1 MLLTTCSLGLGELR
15 SSNSTPH
22 KHPQRQI
29 KKAKNLFAKQGIVVP
44 IIVDEHHHIIDG
56 HLRFMVAHELG
67 IETLNAIVVS
77 EASAAELIELEL
89 ALNRL
94 GKDSNW
100 DEARLKE
107 KLEQLLEFE
116 VDLSFTGFEQ
126 AEIDTILNFEIID
139 EAEQDWS
146 APAPTTRPGDIWRV
160 GNHIIAC
167 VDALSPE
174 VSLSELDDLPV
185 AKVCVT
191 DPPYNVP
198 TQGHIRTSHD
208 HQEFAMA
215 AGEMSDAEFE
225 EFLNAFLRSALNL
238 TADKAL
244 FYVCMDWR
252 HLTHLNSA
260 AKSQQLTP
268 QNLCVWAKTNAG
280 MGSFY
285 RSQHELVAVYSRAKT
300 FQNNIN
306 LGASGRYRTNV
317 WHYDGVTSFG
327 PTRTEDLIDHPTVKP
342 TKLIADIL
350 LDCTSIGDW
359 VLDPFLGSGTTCL
372 AAEQVNRRCLGLE
385 LEPKFV
391 DVALKRLKE
400 RCNLEAV
407 HVQTGKSYADL
418 SSERLTKSENAA

>member
-1 MLLTTCSLGLGELR
+1 
-15 SSNSTPH
+15 
-22 KHPQRQI
+22 
-29 KKAKNLFAKQGIVVP
+29 
-44 IIVDEHHHIIDG
+44 
-56 HLRFMVAHELG
+56 
-67 IETLNAIVVS
+67 
-77 EASAAELIELEL
+77 
-89 ALNRL
+89 
-94 GKDSNW
+94 
-100 DEARLKE
+100 
-107 KLEQLLEFE
+107 
-116 VDLSFTGFEQ
+116 
-126 AEIDTILNFEIID
+126 
-139 EAEQDWS
+139 
-146 APAPTTRPGDIWRV
+146 
-160 GNHIIAC
+160 
-167 VDALSPE
+167 
-174 VSLSELDDLPV
+174 
-185 AKVCVT
+185 
-191 DPPYNVP
+191 
-198 TQGHIRTSHD
+198 
-208 HQEFAMA
+208 MA

-238 TADKAL
+238 TTDKAL

-252 HLTHLNSA
+252 HINHLNAA
-260 AKSQQLTP
+260 AKTQQLTP

-306 LGASGRYRTNV
+306 LGASGRYRTNI

-359 VLDPFLGSGTTCL
+359 VLDPFLGSGTSCL

-400 RCNLEAV
+400 RCSLDAV
-407 HVQTGKSYADL
+407 HVQTGKSYADI
-418 SSERLTKSENAA
+418 SSERLTKREGAA